1 MGADQDRSLPSTP
14 TGQVVSSG
22 ARSEE
27 GKDAAGDVCIAHEP
41 AMTQQSDAYRAV

>member
-27 GKDAAGDVCIAHEP
+27 GKDAAGDVCIAHE
-41 AMTQQSDAYRAV
+41 SGEDAAIRRLSRR